1 MAVCEV
7 SNNLEDYRRLIA
19 NFTAKIKQGELSYLE
34 ELTKS
39 VDDTIALIKSYHD
52 DSLTNVVAIID
63 SLKETI
69 KLFPSVS
76 DHTLSKKLERL
87 ESRVKTLEEKV
98 ETMEASL
105 IIGQICLKVEQAVKR
120 LLFEGTGVEKRKYSY
135 LNLLDIQNAIY
146 DQNSHLS
153 KKLFPLD
160 EERLHAMKQLEEL
173 EKSLNIDFAVFNATK
188 ELKTQRNIV
197 AHPNKSIA
205 EAHEFLQKA
214 LYIRKEDQEM
224 SLELLEILR
233 HMGITNLQT

>member
-1 MAVCEV
+1 MAVFEV

-19 NFTAKIKQGELSYLE
+19 NFTTKIKQGELSYLE

-52 DSLTNVVAIID
+52 DNLTNVVVILD

-69 KLFPSVS
+69 KLLSYVS
-76 DHTLSKKLERL
+76 DHNLSKKFERL
-87 ESRVKTLEEKV
+87 ESRVKTLEEKLK
-98 ETMEASL
+98 TMEASL
-105 IIGQICLKVEQAVKR
+105 IIGQICLKVEQEVKR
-120 LLFEGTGVEKRKYSY
+120 LLFEGTAVEKRKYSC
-135 LNLLDIQNAIY
+135 LNLHDIQSAIH

-173 EKSLNIDFAVFNATK
+173 EKSLNIDFVVFNATK
-188 ELKTQRNIV
+188 ELKTQRNTL
-197 AHPNKSIA
+197 AHPNKSTA

-214 LYIRKEDQEM
+214 FYIREEDQQIDE
-224 SLELLEILR
+224 S
-233 HMGITNLQT
+233 